1 VPLKEPYAAKS
12 GTRKAEDGSPATVTK
27 LRKRDRFR
35 GSGS

>member
-12 GTRKAEDGSPATVTK
+12 GTRKAEDGSPATGTK
-27 LRKRDRFR
+27 LRKRDRCR